1 MARVLAGA
9 MGGPAPINT
18 EDTPLR
24 ACHLDQCARPR
35 GDGLAVRIVPV
46 CRLGIWGT
54 VAGTPDC
61 PYPVG
66 GTGEGGRC
74 MPDSPSRV
82 ISRWAL
88 DAVSAPHIT
97 ASCPL

>member
-46 CRLGIWGT
+46 CRLGIWGDGSRHT
-54 VAGTPDC
+54 GLSLSGRGDGRGW
-61 PYPVG
+61 PVY
-66 GTGEGGRC
+66 
-74 MPDSPSRV
+74 
-82 ISRWAL
+82 A
-88 DAVSAPHIT
+88 
-97 ASCPL
+97 